1 MKYIISESKLEQ
13 VISKNIKRTL
23 GEYREL
29 HGDERY
35 NPPPF
40 ELHVPF
46 DYGFYKDG
54 GYTAAMIRVG
64 GSVVLI
70 IEESY
75 INMIK
80 TLFGL
85 KDRDARDMIA
95 NVVKE
100 YIHPYDI
107 RRISIK

>member
-35 NPPPF
+35 NPTPF
-40 ELHVPF
+40 ESKVPF

-54 GYTAAMIRVG
+54 QYTAVMLIVAS
-64 GSVVLI
+64 SVVLV

-80 TLFGL
+80 SLFGL
-85 KDRDARDMIA
+85 KDMGAREMIA
-95 NVVKE
+95 HIVE
-100 YIHPYDI
+100 QYIHPYNI
-107 RRISIK
+107 RKISIR